1 MNDKKTP
8 IHDTNCNDPA
18 HYQLVIEIVNQLNI

>member
-1 MNDKKTP
+1 MNDKKTH

-18 HYQLVIEIVNQLNI
+18 HYQLVMGIVN